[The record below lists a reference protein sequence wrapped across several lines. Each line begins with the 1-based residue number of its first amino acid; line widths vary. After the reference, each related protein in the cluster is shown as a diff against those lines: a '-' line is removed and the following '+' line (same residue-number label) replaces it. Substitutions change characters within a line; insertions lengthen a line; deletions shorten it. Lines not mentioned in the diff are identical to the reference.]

1 LAEHGIPA
9 VERAIE
15 VMDALARQPG
25 ASIRDLANVLPIP
38 RSTIYRILKSLEDYD
53 VALRTA
59 DGGFEL
65 GPRLVRLARS
75 VRSGADI
82 VSIAKPVM
90 DDLARALD
98 CGAKLSV
105 LDADAA
111 LVVAVSESPQT
122 YSVTTQVGRR
132 FPLHAGAASK
142 ILLAFAPD
150 AVRRA
155 TLSSPLARYTSRT
168 IVDRRKLE
176 RILDVVRSVGLAK
189 DEGEFV
195 PGVFAIARPV
205 FDQSGQCVAALS
217 IPFLETMPSD
227 VVQGFD
233 IGLSRAAAA
242 ITRRLGGQAA
252 DPTSP

>member
-1 LAEHGIPA
+1 MAEHGIPA

-25 ASIRDLANVLPIP
+25 ASIRDLANTLPIP

-53 VALRTA
+53 VALRTP

-75 VRSGADI
+75 VRSGSDI
-82 VSIAKPVM
+82 VSIAKPIM
-90 DDLARALD
+90 DELARSLD
-98 CGAKLSV
+98 CGVKLSV

-111 LVVAVSESPQT
+111 LVVAVAESPQT

-142 ILLAFAPD
+142 VLLAFSPDMIRQQAMAAP
-150 AVRRA
+150 
-155 TLSSPLARYTSRT
+155 LLRYTATT
-168 IVDRRKLE
+168 IVDPLTLSRVVEEVRR
-176 RILDVVRSVGLAK
+176 VGNAK

-217 IPFLETMPSD
+217 IPFLEATPAD
-227 VVQGFD
+227 VVDRFAG
-233 IGLSRAAAA
+233 GLARAAEA
-242 ITRRLGGQAA
+242 ITRRLGGPAPPPGPA
-252 DPTSP
+252 